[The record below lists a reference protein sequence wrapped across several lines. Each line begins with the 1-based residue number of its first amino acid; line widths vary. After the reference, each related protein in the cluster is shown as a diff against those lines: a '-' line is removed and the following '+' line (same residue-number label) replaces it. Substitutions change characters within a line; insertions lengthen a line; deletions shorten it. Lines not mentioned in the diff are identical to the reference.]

1 MLTKDAIAHYGS
13 VAALA
18 KALGIARVAPYQW
31 GEYPPVRRQYELERL
46 TEGALKVEE
55 STTHG

>member
-1 MLTKDAIAHYGS
+1 MLTKDAIAHFGS

-31 GEYPPVRRQYELERL
+31 GERPPMRRQYEIERL
-46 TEGALKVEE
+46 TDGALKVETPNTQ
-55 STTHG
+55 S